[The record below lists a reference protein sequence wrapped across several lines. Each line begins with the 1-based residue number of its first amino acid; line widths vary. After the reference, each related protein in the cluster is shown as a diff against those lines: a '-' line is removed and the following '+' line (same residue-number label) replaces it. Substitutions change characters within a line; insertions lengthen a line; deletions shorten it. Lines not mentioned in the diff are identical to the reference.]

1 MSPQTSSS
9 AAMSDVVEI
18 LGNGRPTLPPRKLP
32 GTNAQVGVLL
42 ANHPEPVDQAEKP
55 TQQSAARLAGAPAL
69 LDVMLWPEFETVY
82 GEGPW
87 EEPIWEE
94 TLWGGDMSSPPS
106 WAFLWRDQEGHPLKQ
121 RFVRF
126 ADGVTKKDA
135 MVQAIAEYDRNETAR
150 VNTYNR
156 ELIINAA
163 RRRICKWAKDGTEA
177 PPRVD
182 EEDRLAESDFE
193 RLNLAIDCV
202 KETAE
207 LLRDIA
213 AGLDAPSPRSLSS

>member
-1 MSPQTSSS
+1 MRSWHAALLPSHPASSPGRTLKSACCWPTTLSQLTRLRSPPSS
-9 AAMSDVVEI
+9 
-18 LGNGRPTLPPRKLP
+18 RP
-32 GTNAQVGVLL
+32 
-42 ANHPEPVDQAEKP
+42 
-55 TQQSAARLAGAPAL
+55 PAW
-69 LDVMLWPEFETVY
+69 LDVMLGPEFETVY

-94 TLWGGDMSSPPS
+94 TLWGGDVLSPPS
-106 WAFLWRDQEGHPLKQ
+106 WAFLWRDQEGHPLKR

-135 MVQAIAEYDRNETAR
+135 MVQAIAEYDRNEIAR
-150 VNTYNR
+150 VSTYNR
-156 ELIINAA
+156 HFIVHLA
-163 RRRICKWAKDGTEA
+163 RRRICKCAKDGIAA

-182 EEDRLAESDFE
+182 EEDRLAESDLKK
-193 RLNLAIDCV
+193 LNLAIDCA

-213 AGLDAPSPRSLSS
+213 AGLDATSPRSLSSYLALLLSQHRLPMRAVLQ